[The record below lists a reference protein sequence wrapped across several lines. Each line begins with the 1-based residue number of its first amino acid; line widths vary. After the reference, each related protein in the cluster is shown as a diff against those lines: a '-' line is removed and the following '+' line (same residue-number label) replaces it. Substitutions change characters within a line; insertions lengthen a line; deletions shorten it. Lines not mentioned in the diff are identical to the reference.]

1 MLRMTITVEEIGK
14 YLGQSIQDTMGR
26 PTGKLVGLSA
36 GLKGEAQS
44 ILIAQTEGDVTEYPI
59 TSVRII
65 DSHLVFLQAWRIE
78 AEDLKKEHDIIKRR
92 RQAIDLLLK
101 DGDID
106 QSEYNQLRS
115 GYEDIHKDIITKRDS
130 LAETL
135 KNVEVKLDQQIRDLQ
150 TALTN
155 NKMLYTVAEIDATTY
170 QTVTESVRE
179 SLEISRKERK
189 DLDNTRESL
198 HDIDSL
204 EIPKT
209 TNQSSAPNPIPDV
222 VVIKMREST

>member
-1 MLRMTITVEEIGK
+1 MTITVEEIGK
-14 YLGQSIQDTMGR
+14 YLGQSIQDMMGR
-26 PTGKLVGLSA
+26 PTGKLVGLTA
-36 GLKGEAQS
+36 DVRDEVQS
-44 ILIAQTEGDVTEYPI
+44 IQIARTEGDVTEHPI

-65 DSHLVFLQAWRIE
+65 DGHPVLLQAWRIE
-78 AEDLKKEHDIIKRR
+78 AEDLKREHDIIKRR

-115 GYEDIHKDIITKRDS
+115 GYEDIQKDIITKRDS
-130 LAETL
+130 LVETL
-135 KNVEVKLDQQIRDLQ
+135 KNVEVKLEQQIRDLQ

-155 NKMLYTVAEIDATTY
+155 NKMLYTAAEIDASTY
-170 QTVTESVRE
+170 QTVTESVRAG
-179 SLEISRKERK
+179 LEISRKERK
-189 DLDNTRESL
+189 DLDNTCESL

-209 TNQSSAPNPIPDV
+209 TNQSSAPNDIPDV